1 MSLRRSSARIADT
14 TASVDRKVSWRVS
27 KGKEDIRAI
36 SNVGKG
42 IAVGDKPFS
51 SVFAGIFTY
60 VVA

>member
-1 MSLRRSSARIADT
+1 MN
-14 TASVDRKVSWRVS
+14 
-27 KGKEDIRAI
+27 KGKEDRREI